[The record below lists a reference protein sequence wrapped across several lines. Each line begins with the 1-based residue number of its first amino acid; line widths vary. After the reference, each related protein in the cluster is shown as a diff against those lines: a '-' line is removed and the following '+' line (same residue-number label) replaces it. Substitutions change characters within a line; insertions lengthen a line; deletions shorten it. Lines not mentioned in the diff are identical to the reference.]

1 MYAPKST
8 HSIHQR
14 RRTYFEQIRLPYV
27 ATLVMIAYFTTT
39 KRCVMMPF
47 GVSRL

>member
-1 MYAPKST
+1 MYE
-8 HSIHQR
+8 R

-27 ATLVMIAYFTTT
+27 ATLAMIAYFTTT

-47 GVSRL
+47 GVSKL